1 MTIAEI
7 TNASQRRLA
16 EQAYVAF
23 RQQQAA
29 NSAVAFALQQLEGVG
44 MEVLVTGG
52 EILSFDFTLPTPT
65 P

>member
-16 EQAYVAF
+16 EQARVAF
-23 RQQQAA
+23 LQQQAA

-44 MEVLVTGG
+44 MEVLVTGDD
-52 EILSFDFTLPTPT
+52 ILQFDFTLPA
-65 P
+65 